1 MKIQRNILYSKQKN
15 KIKTLEKDLKEV
27 ETSDFPDKEF
37 KVMVTKILTDLRRM
51 DGQSKNFTKEVEY
64 IRRYLME
71 VAELKNTRTKLKN
84 TLEEINSSLDD
95 AAERIREP
103 EDRAAE
109 LTEREQVKTE

>member
-51 DGQSKNFTKEVEY
+51 DG
-64 IRRYLME
+64 
-71 VAELKNTRTKLKN
+71 
-84 TLEEINSSLDD
+84 
-95 AAERIREP
+95 
-103 EDRAAE
+103 
-109 LTEREQVKTE
+109 